1 MCLHKKIY
9 IKNYFNIYFLKKYFE
24 NYSTLQSQKLFRLR
38 LFSTC
43 FCVCGET
50 NATRC
55 LITSQTAFCIA
66 RLIKKLSL
74 KRSFCEAVF
83 IYFLIKFRKTLF
95 VFAF

>member
-24 NYSTLQSQKLFRLR
+24 NYSTLQSQKLFRFR

-50 NATRC
+50 NTIKY
-55 LITSQTAFCIA
+55 LITSQIVFCIA

-74 KRSFCEAVF
+74 KRSFCEAFF
-83 IYFLIKFRKTLF
+83 ICFLIEFRKTLF